1 MSKSG
6 RRLVGGAFLA
16 SAAGLGLWLHLGG
29 CHIDTGVT
37 EPYKERELRLV
48 EIQNMVRS
56 GDFKQKLEAS
66 KQIDTLEPADKLQI
80 VRRLADDPDPAVRL
94 LAVKKLRTMDEPEAR
109 ERLGRLAAKDPDPDV
124 RSLAGE
130 KSKEDVK

>member
-29 CHIDTGVT
+29 CHIDTAVT

-56 GDFKQKLEAS
+56 GDFKKQLEAS
-66 KQIDTLEPADKLQI
+66 KQIDKLEPADKLQI

-109 ERLGRLAAKDPDPDV
+109 ELLGRLAAKDPDPDV

-130 KSKEDVK
+130 KPKEDVK